1 MNFDGYKEEEG
12 NGIGITLERVG
23 KTLRCV
29 FIMAG
34 PSEGSV
40 YFLVSLCLFSAVPG
54 LCGGAGS
61 SRWYGVLVVAPGLR
75 SHDKLA

>member
-29 FIMAG
+29 FTMVG
-34 PSEGSV
+34 HSEGLV
-40 YFLVSLCLFSAVPG
+40 CFLTSLCLSSAALVFVEAQDLHGGTRSPC
-54 LCGGAGS
+54 CG
-61 SRWYGVLVVAPGLR
+61 SRAQ
-75 SHDKLA
+75 